1 MKGVNQRAKT
11 DGRWH
16 LQAIL
21 ALGNQVWWPGVCFR
35 SPWQPISGVVKEIGS
50 IFAAAAD
57 VFLLLIE
64 SSSLCVQQQQHG
76 FVIGGKARKRG
87 KKIDQNPA

>member
-1 MKGVNQRAKT
+1 MNGVNQRAKT

-76 FVIGGKARKRG
+76 FVSGGKARKRG
-87 KKIDQNPA
+87 KKKYLLL